1 MVWDGSFRP
10 EFTKIFLPHESGVF
24 YGPFLFIQEC
34 YGYSS
39 EDNHECFTIFTGP
52 HTSINTVVYL
62 SHGFNT
68 TDYSLVDFMESI
80 LGDELDRLKGLH
92 PKRKVE
98 SQVSTINKI
107 LKSPHLVY
115 GHDVVSGKDYR
126 KLLKRVELLESKI
139 KEIRLK
145 LNLNDEWDKL

>member
-1 MVWDGSFRP
+1 M
-10 EFTKIFLPHESGVF
+10 
-24 YGPFLFIQEC
+24 
-34 YGYSS
+34 
-39 EDNHECFTIFTGP
+39 
-52 HTSINTVVYL
+52 VYL
-62 SHGFNT
+62 SLGFNT

-107 LKSPHLVY
+107 LKTPHLVY